1 MDKGEGG
8 DATRISVIRGLTL
21 ARPVG
26 WLFRNSRQVGRARG
40 HAPNRFWV
48 ATPWRQDQ
56 LIPRE
61 TAEGSRPRGGSRES
75 AVYPPGL
82 HHFALARYSPSHSG
96 FRGRAGRIATQSGAA
111 VRDTPLVVEKGTKK
125 RGTHGAAEPTTDHTK
140 SATEQ
145 RLIFIEPSAAKC
157 GSRRARPAISV
168 RARDAATV

>member
-1 MDKGEGG
+1 MTPTNSFVLRDLSARRPRSRGLVRTRTRRGGG

-61 TAEGSRPRGGSRES
+61 GSRPRGGSRER
-75 AVYPPGL
+75 AVYPPGPPPL
-82 HHFALARYSPSHSG
+82 YTLARYSPSINSG
-96 FRGRAGRIATQSGAA
+96 LRGRAGRIATQGG
-111 VRDTPLVVEKGTKK
+111 PL
-125 RGTHGAAEPTTDHTK
+125 
-140 SATEQ
+140 SAIR
-145 RLIFIEPSAAKC
+145 RLS
-157 GSRRARPAISV
+157 SRREPRKK
-168 RARDAATV
+168 